1 MPNRRVTVELPESVF
16 LELSKIAE
24 LTNQSLEAVAAQRIT
39 INLPPSVDNAP
50 PEMQAE
56 LLSLQTLPIDEL
68 LKIAH
73 TKVTLNQ
80 QKHHEEL
87 LEKNQIGAIT
97 SPEQQELRE
106 LSLAADKLMLK
117 KAYAWA
123 ILRWRGYRMPTL
135 EELPN
140 E

>member
-1 MPNRRVTVELPESVF
+1 MANRRVTVELPESVF

-39 INLPPSVDNAP
+39 TNLPPSVDNAP
-50 PEMQAE
+50 PEMEAE

-73 TKVTLNQ
+73 SKVTLNQ
-80 QKHHEEL
+80 QERHEEL
-87 LEKNQIGAIT
+87 LEKNQIGTIT
-97 SPEQQELRE
+97 SPERQELLE

-123 ILRWRGYRMPTL
+123 TLRWRGYRMPTL
-135 EELPN
+135 EELPKK
-140 E
+140 

>member
-1 MPNRRVTVELPESVF
+1 
-16 LELSKIAE
+16 
-24 LTNQSLEAVAAQRIT
+24 
-39 INLPPSVDNAP
+39 
-50 PEMQAE
+50 MQAE

-68 LKIAH
+68 VKFAH
-73 TKVTLNQ
+73 SKVTLNQ
-80 QKHHEEL
+80 QQRHEEL

-135 EELPN
+135 EELPK